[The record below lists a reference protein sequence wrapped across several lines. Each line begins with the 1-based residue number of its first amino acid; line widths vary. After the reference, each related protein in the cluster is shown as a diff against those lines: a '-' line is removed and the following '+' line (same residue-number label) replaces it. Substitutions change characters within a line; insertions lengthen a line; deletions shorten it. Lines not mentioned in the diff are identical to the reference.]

1 MASALFPP
9 RRTTPWWPYL
19 PTTWAMAAEELF
31 RRAGLPGR
39 MIPVPSQIAAG
50 CGLAWKALPQ
60 ERDALCT
67 ALDTA
72 AVGHS
77 GRALCRLRY
86 CHPPRRTLCAPSAR
100 SPRHGAAGR
109 GAVQLLRV
117 QLGGRGGHGHSG
129 GKGTGTEQ
137 IGKGIPGRG
146 CLFPTPAA
154 PAPSQQRGRGCRV
167 FPAEYPDTKAFP
179 GTAAAHRRY
188 TGPEIGRSNRRRAQ
202 AGGHPQPH
210 LRRG

>member
-19 PTTWAMAAEELF
+19 PATWARAAEELF
-31 RRAGLPGR
+31 RRAGLSGR

-109 GAVQLLRV
+109 GTVQLLRV
-117 QLGGRGGHGHSG
+117 QLGGRGGHSHPG

-137 IGKGIPGRG
+137 IGKRHPRPGMPFPYSCRPRSVTTAETRMSCVSCGISGHKSLSRHSSSASPVYR
-146 CLFPTPAA
+146 A
-154 PAPSQQRGRGCRV
+154 RN
-167 FPAEYPDTKAFP
+167 
-179 GTAAAHRRY
+179 
-188 TGPEIGRSNRRRAQ
+188 RS
-202 AGGHPQPH
+202 
-210 LRRG
+210 